1 MAVINIELTNDTY
14 VDTEIKEE
22 ELIYGATAIMI
33 NPTNS
38 VFETT
43 PPEGILP
50 RVKAIHPI
58 THDELDIIVTKEQDR
73 YEDKATFVVPAHNQ
87 DHYNLAKYYNV
98 PLKQVVAPYYL
109 GEGEEECKNDLPIQ
123 TRRCVIV
130 AIKHPT
136 ENKYLCLNNL
146 ESGNKS
152 LVIGGVL
159 TDEKIENAAIRE
171 VKEKTGYTDINITYT
186 SPFEVH
192 SQFYAKNKNM
202 NRYLILNIIFGK
214 LNSLLQEEIEER
226 FKNVEEICWVETNK
240 LREFVN
246 IKTNF
251 FVCDLILK
259 GEHAYTGNGKI
270 INSNNLD
277 GFNRESG
284 RVKAKEIISH
294 F

>member
-38 VFETT
+38 VFEIT

-50 RVKAIHPI
+50 RVKAIHPL
-58 THDELDIIVTKEQDR
+58 THDELDIIVTREQDR
-73 YEDKATFVVPAHNQ
+73 YEDKATFVIPAHNQ
-87 DHYNLAKYYNV
+87 QHYNLAKYYDV
-98 PLKQVVAPYYL
+98 PIRQVVAPYYL
-109 GEGEEECKNDLPIQ
+109 GEGEEKCKADLPIQ

-136 ENKYLCLNNL
+136 ENKYLCLHNL
-146 ESGNKS
+146 ESGVKS
-152 LVIGGVL
+152 LVIGGIL
-159 TDEKIENAAIRE
+159 TDEKIEDTATRE
-171 VKEKTGYTDINITYT
+171 IKEKTGYTDIQITYT

-202 NRYLILNIIFGK
+202 NRYLTLNILFGK
-214 LNSLLQEEIEER
+214 LISLNQKEVEAR
-226 FKNVEEICWVETNK
+226 FKNVEEVNWIETSK
-240 LREFVN
+240 LRDFIN
-246 IKTNF
+246 IKTNH
-251 FVCDLILK
+251 FVCDLIHK

-277 GFNRESG
+277 GFDRESG
-284 RVKAKEIISH
+284 KVQAKEIIKH